1 MTKPVRNSPNQCGPG
16 VATKGEAGATSVF
29 LVCYS
34 IFGVLYFLP
43 QTPLNVVVISPP
55 LLTNFLGIL

>member
-55 LLTNFLGIL
+55 C